1 MYDFEEMIYHG
12 CFLCNQRT
20 EFYNVVCYPCM
31 EHFDE
36 LAYSFCGVEGLDDDD
51 FYEAEEKYNIE
62 EYDIFYFQRKRGYT
76 I

>member
-1 MYDFEEMIYHG
+1 
-12 CFLCNQRT
+12 
-20 EFYNVVCYPCM
+20 M

-62 EYDIFYFQRKRGYT
+62 EYSIFYFQRKRAYT
-76 I
+76 V